1 MFKPWSILSTSVII
15 ATALTTISL
24 KQASADTITGAAAV
38 ADNKTQTVTTS
49 ITTDATMV
57 LTATDVNRHQNVATV
72 TSKVPDKAS
81 DTKNDVSATTA
92 RDKSQKQEIVQ
103 TPDKQTSA
111 GNDIPTDTQVSHPV
125 AHDDISATETTDTDK
140 TSESASAGK
149 VVINQETHEHTKSL
163 QGATLTSFQNQRIF
177 RASKIQAR
185 SGWVNDNGQRKYQE
199 NGHFISG
206 EKKIDNYWYNFD
218 NNYVMSRGLTQLPNK
233 IVYYNAQ
240 TGRMVYGYLWY
251 NNDFMYFDDYDGHM
265 IKGERHYGNNSME
278 YYDNSGMQVRDAYV
292 WAGNTFYYMKPNGDA
307 VKGVRYYGNGNM
319 EFYGDDFKQVRN
331 NYAQDAAGRYY
342 LTSNGD
348 AFKGVRNVG
357 NSFEI
362 YGNDYKQVINQYVAT
377 GSTFY
382 YMDQNGLAIKGIR
395 HYGNTNMEYYG
406 SDAKQ
411 VRDAYVHDNGVLY
424 YMKSNGDALRGFRHY
439 GNNMLEYYGDNFVQ
453 YRDKYLIYGHKRYHF
468 GRWGDA
474 DTIDTVDANGNVV
487 AVSKFNVWDTAYITK
502 FADSTLGG
510 SHDLK
515 QLAGQN
521 VTILNKTQTNYSN
534 SSYYY
539 TVRLANNNIISH
551 VLEQDLQ
558 SSPVQFHVD
567 VNQVINWFEYNK
579 GRLTYSMYGSRNGA
593 DGTADCS
600 GSMTQALYEAGA
612 KPYDYLYS
620 TESLHDYLTNNG
632 FKLIIENASSWDAK
646 RGDIVIWGKRGFSE
660 GAFGHV
666 GIMTTTENDPYF
678 ISTCYLTAGAK
689 GSAVQEVRY
698 NEFAQRDSYPYYYV
712 YRQM

>member
-240 TGRMVYGYLWY
+240 TGRMVYG
-251 NNDFMYFDDYDGHM
+251 
-265 IKGERHYGNNSME
+265 
-278 YYDNSGMQVRDAYV
+278 
-292 WAGNTFYYMKPNGDA
+292 
-307 VKGVRYYGNGNM
+307 
-319 EFYGDDFKQVRN
+319 
-331 NYAQDAAGRYY
+331 
-342 LTSNGD
+342 
-348 AFKGVRNVG
+348 
-357 NSFEI
+357 
-362 YGNDYKQVINQYVAT
+362 
-377 GSTFY
+377 
-382 YMDQNGLAIKGIR
+382 
-395 HYGNTNMEYYG
+395 
-406 SDAKQ
+406 
-411 VRDAYVHDNGVLY
+411 
-424 YMKSNGDALRGFRHY
+424 
-439 GNNMLEYYGDNFVQ
+439 
-453 YRDKYLIYGHKRYHF
+453 
-468 GRWGDA
+468 
-474 DTIDTVDANGNVV
+474 
-487 AVSKFNVWDTAYITK
+487 
-502 FADSTLGG
+502 
-510 SHDLK
+510 
-515 QLAGQN
+515 
-521 VTILNKTQTNYSN
+521 
-534 SSYYY
+534 
-539 TVRLANNNIISH
+539 
-551 VLEQDLQ
+551 
-558 SSPVQFHVD
+558 
-567 VNQVINWFEYNK
+567 
-579 GRLTYSMYGSRNGA
+579 
-593 DGTADCS
+593 
-600 GSMTQALYEAGA
+600 
-612 KPYDYLYS
+612 
-620 TESLHDYLTNNG
+620 
-632 FKLIIENASSWDAK
+632 
-646 RGDIVIWGKRGFSE
+646 
-660 GAFGHV
+660 
-666 GIMTTTENDPYF
+666 
-678 ISTCYLTAGAK
+678 
-689 GSAVQEVRY
+689 
-698 NEFAQRDSYPYYYV
+698 
-712 YRQM
+712 